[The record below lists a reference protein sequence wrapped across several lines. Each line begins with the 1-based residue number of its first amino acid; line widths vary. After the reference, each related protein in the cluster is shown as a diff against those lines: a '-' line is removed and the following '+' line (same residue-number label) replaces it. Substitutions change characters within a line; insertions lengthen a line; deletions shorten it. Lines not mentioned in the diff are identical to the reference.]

1 MGGNPDMKLIEDIL
15 ADAQTLRDELALQI
29 KLGTAEARE
38 EFEKLEPHL
47 QKLKEKTKEIAEVA
61 GDTAKELAI
70 AAELGIEADSTED
83 LKTALQ
89 LAAEELREG
98 FRKIRK
104 SM

>member
-1 MGGNPDMKLIEDIL
+1 MKLIEDIL
-15 ADAQTLRDELALQI
+15 ADAQTLRDELALQV

-47 QKLKEKTKEIAEVA
+47 HKLNQKTREIAEAA

-70 AAELGIEADSTED
+70 AAELGIEADSAED
-83 LKTALQ
+83 VKTALQ

-98 FRKIRK
+98 FRKISK
-104 SM
+104 AL